1 MHAALGLGSREAI
14 RAPSTT
20 MFVPNQ
26 LPTPNLQTKLLHAD
40 EPDHSKEPAHPVAPS
55 MSLSTTF
62 RQPHPDTSLGK
73 GIAGAFDKPEKP
85 SVNVYSRYTQDTNL
99 RVEEVLSSIL
109 EGHALTFSSG
119 LSAALAVITA
129 VNPTVI
135 AIRRGYFGVHNVA
148 QTYARGRDV
157 KFIDL
162 DEPYPT
168 IEGKVDP
175 ETGLRQGGLLVW
187 VESPLNPTGE
197 ARDIAHY
204 AKRAHEAKGYLGV
217 DSTFAPPPLQNPFH
231 QGADFVMH
239 SGTKYFGGHSDVLA
253 GVVATKDYKAFKAM
267 WHDRT
272 VYGYVLGSLES
283 YLLLRSLRT
292 MSLRVRQQSKNATEL
307 VRWLFSLTKGQ
318 TPPEGIPAELTDG
331 KFIQRVYHSSL
342 QPRHDADSDP
352 NEHSR
357 LEDRTFDPS
366 QQMPGGASPTFAM
379 YLQKDEWA
387 KYLPHNLAYFT
398 PATSLGGVESLIEQR
413 IMSTP
418 DESASLI
425 RVSTGIEDVEDLK
438 ADLLQ
443 GMYKTLNE
451 HP

>member
-1 MHAALGLGSREAI
+1 MRAALGLRSGSKIAI
-14 RAPSTT
+14 PSTT

-26 LPTPNLQTKLLHAD
+26 LPAPNLQTRLLHAD
-40 EPDHSKEPAHPVAPS
+40 EPDHSKDPAHPVAPM

-62 RQPHPDTSLGK
+62 RQPHPDSSLGK
-73 GIAGAFDKPEKP
+73 GIAGAFDNPEKP
-85 SVNVYSRYTQDTNL
+85 TVNVYSRYTQDTNL

-148 QTYARGRDV
+148 QTYGRGRDV

-318 TPPEGIPAELTDG
+318 TPPEGVPAELTDG

-342 QPRHDADSDP
+342 QPRHDADSDL
-352 NEHSR
+352 NEHSKI
-357 LEDRTFDPS
+357 EDRTFDPS
-366 QQMPGGASPTFAM
+366 QQMPGGGSPTFAI
-379 YLQKDEWA
+379 YLQKDVWA
-387 KYLPHNLAYFT
+387 TYLPHNLAYFT
-398 PATSLGGVESLIEQR
+398 PATSLGGVESLMEQR

-418 DESASLI
+418 DESPSLI

>member
-1 MHAALGLGSREAI
+1 MSAS
-14 RAPSTT
+14 
-20 MFVPNQ
+20 NQ
-26 LPTPNLQTKLLHAD
+26 LPAPSLQTRLLHAD
-40 EPDHSKEPAHPVAPS
+40 EPDHSKDPAHSVAPM

-62 RQPHPDTSLGK
+62 RQPHPDSEFGK
-73 GIAGAFDKPEKP
+73 GIAGAYDVPDKP
-85 SVNVYSRYTQDTNL
+85 SMNVYSRYTQDTSR
-99 RVEEVLSSIL
+99 RVEDVLSSIL

-119 LSAALAVITA
+119 LSAALAVMTA
-129 VNPTVI
+129 VNPSVI
-135 AIRRGYFGVHNVA
+135 AIRRGYFGVHDVA
-148 QTYARGRDV
+148 ETYSRGRNV

-168 IEGKVDP
+168 IEATVDSK
-175 ETGLRQGGLLVW
+175 TGLRQGGLLVW

-204 AKRAHEAKGYLGV
+204 AKRAHEAKGYLSV

-253 GVVATKDYKAFKAM
+253 GVVATKDYEAFKSM
-267 WHDRT
+267 WHDRS

-307 VRWLFSLTKGQ
+307 VQWLFSLTKGQ
-318 TPPEGIPAELTDG
+318 TPPEGVPAELTDG
-331 KFIQRVYHSSL
+331 KFVQHVYHSSL

-352 NEHSR
+352 NKHSK
-357 LEDRTFDPS
+357 LEDRSFDPRE
-366 QQMPGGASPTFAM
+366 QMPGGASPTFAI
-379 YLQKDEWA
+379 YLQKDVWA

-413 IMSTP
+413 VLATP
-418 DESASLI
+418 DESPSLV
-425 RVSTGIEDVEDLK
+425 RVSTGIEEVEDLK

-443 GMYKTLNE
+443 GMRKTLAD